1 MLGFED
7 EEEEEEEDEEEE
19 EEEDEE
25 EEEEDDAKLALLHI
39 AAIVA
44 QRVNALEAFQLA
56 R

>member
-1 MLGFED
+1 VLGCDAAVLGFEA
-7 EEEEEEEDEEEE
+7 EEEEVEED
-19 EEEDEE
+19 